1 MAHKKAGGSP
11 RNGRDSQ
18 AKRLGVKR
26 YGGEAVNA
34 GSIIVRQRGTRMRA
48 GDNVGIGR
56 DHTLFALVQGLVK
69 FELKGE
75 QLRTTVSIVPA

>member
-1 MAHKKAGGSP
+1 
-11 RNGRDSQ
+11 
-18 AKRLGVKR
+18 
-26 YGGEAVNA
+26 
-34 GSIIVRQRGTRMRA
+34 MRA

-56 DHTLFALVQGLVK
+56 DHTLFALVHGLVR